1 MVRRLSLGDNALY
14 KSMIHKKERELVKSY
29 LSAFRE
35 ELKGVQEFDESLRKN
50 YKWVELRAK
59 IQLCERLL
67 GKR

>member
-1 MVRRLSLGDNALY
+1 MVRRLNIGENAVY
-14 KSMIHKKERELVKSY
+14 KSIIHKKERELVRNY

-35 ELKGVQEFDESLRKN
+35 ELKRVQEFDESLRKN

-59 IQLCERLL
+59 IELCEKLL

>member
-1 MVRRLSLGDNALY
+1 MVRRLTLGENALY

-29 LSAFRE
+29 LSTFRR
-35 ELKGVQEFDESLRKN
+35 ELKEVQEFDENLRKN

-59 IQLCERLL
+59 IDLCERLL